1 MTNIRILAN
10 GSASMIYIVLGILG
24 FLVVLC
30 FDIVSL
36 RRITLAKPF
45 TWILGS
51 GLLAYSVIM
60 LCFTPDKLPLPL
72 WSTWLGWALLSIS
85 LFLLIYSLFINLP
98 FHKTYV
104 TTGGGDKL
112 ITTGLYA
119 LVRHPGVHWFIL
131 VLLSL
136 ILVSKSSLLL
146 IASPIWI
153 LLDILL
159 VVIQDKFF
167 LGRMFEGYDRYR
179 QETPMLLPNRKSIN
193 AFTSSLRQDRA

>member
-1 MTNIRILAN
+1 
-10 GSASMIYIVLGILG
+10 MIYIAIGVLG
-24 FLVVLC
+24 FLVIHL

-36 RRITLAKPF
+36 RRIPKAKPGI
-45 TWILGS
+45 WIMGS
-51 GLLAYSVIM
+51 GLLVYSLIVAC
-60 LCFTPDKLPLPL
+60 LAPGKLLLPL
-72 WSTWLGWALLSIS
+72 WSTWLGYGLLCIS
-85 LFLLIYSLFINLP
+85 LFLLTYSLFINLP

-104 TTGGGDKL
+104 TTGVGDKL
-112 ITTGLYA
+112 IKTGLYA

-159 VVIQDKFF
+159 VFIQDKFF
-167 LGRMFEGYDRYR
+167 FGRMFEGYDTYR
-179 QETPMLLPNRKSIN
+179 QETPMLVPNRRSIS
-193 AFTSSLRQDRA
+193 AFVNSLKQARA